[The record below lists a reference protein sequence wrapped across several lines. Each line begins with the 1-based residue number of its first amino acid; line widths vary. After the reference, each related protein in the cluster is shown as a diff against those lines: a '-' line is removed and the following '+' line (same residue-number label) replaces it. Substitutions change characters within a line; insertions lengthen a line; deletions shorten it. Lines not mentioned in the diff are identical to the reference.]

1 MAKIRCILYLGLTIK
16 SKSIKRKELFKMLT
30 LDETKIEIAQARKG
44 ISNTDLVKIT
54 GLSQVTINNIKN
66 GKHCKPEN
74 VHSIAKALD
83 VDPKDLIYV
92 DPLDLDL
99 Y

>member
-1 MAKIRCILYLGLTIK
+1 
-16 SKSIKRKELFKMLT
+16 MLT

-44 ISNTDLVKIT
+44 ISNLDLVKIT

-66 GKHCKPEN
+66 GKRCKPEN

-92 DPLDLDL
+92 GPLALDLQ
-99 Y
+99 

>member
-1 MAKIRCILYLGLTIK
+1 
-16 SKSIKRKELFKMLT
+16 MLT

-44 ISNTDLVKIT
+44 ISNLDLVKIT

-66 GKHCKPEN
+66 GKR
-74 VHSIAKALD
+74 SIAKALD

>member
-1 MAKIRCILYLGLTIK
+1 
-16 SKSIKRKELFKMLT
+16 MLT

-44 ISNTDLVKIT
+44 ISNLDLVKIT

-66 GKHCKPEN
+66 GKRCKPKN

-92 DPLDLDL
+92 DPCDLDL
-99 Y
+99 Q

>member
-1 MAKIRCILYLGLTIK
+1 
-16 SKSIKRKELFKMLT
+16 MLR

-44 ISNTDLVKIT
+44 ISNLDLVKLT
-54 GLSQVTINNIKN
+54 GLSRVTINNIKK

-74 VHSIAKALD
+74 VHSVAKALD

>member
-1 MAKIRCILYLGLTIK
+1 
-16 SKSIKRKELFKMLT
+16 MLI

-44 ISNTDLVKIT
+44 ISNSDLVSKT
-54 GLSQVTINNIKN
+54 GLNPGTINSIKK
-66 GKHCKPEN
+66 GKRCKPEN
-74 VHSIAKALD
+74 LHSIAKALD

>member
-1 MAKIRCILYLGLTIK
+1 M
-16 SKSIKRKELFKMLT
+16 LF

-44 ISNTDLVKIT
+44 FSNTDLVSKT
-54 GLSQVTINNIKN
+54 GLSPGTINNIKN
-66 GKHCKPEN
+66 GKHCKPETL
-74 VHSIAKALD
+74 HSIAKALD

>member
-1 MAKIRCILYLGLTIK
+1 
-16 SKSIKRKELFKMLT
+16 MLI

-44 ISNTDLVKIT
+44 ISNSDLVSKT
-54 GLSQVTINNIKN
+54 GLNPGTINSIK
-66 GKHCKPEN
+66 KEKRCKPETL
-74 VHSIAKALD
+74 HSIAKALG
-83 VDPKDLIYV
+83 VDPKELIYV

>member
-1 MAKIRCILYLGLTIK
+1 MYTVFRVNYKCFKIVNSTN
-16 SKSIKRKELFKMLT
+16 RKELFKMLT

-44 ISNTDLVKIT
+44 ISNLDLVKLT

-66 GKHCKPEN
+66 GKRCKPEN

>member
-1 MAKIRCILYLGLTIK
+1 MYTVFRVNYKNFKIVNSTN
-16 SKSIKRKELFKMLT
+16 RKELFKMLT

-44 ISNTDLVKIT
+44 ISNLDLVKLT

-66 GKHCKPEN
+66 GKRCKPEN

>member
-1 MAKIRCILYLGLTIK
+1 MYTVFRVNYKNFKIVNSTN
-16 SKSIKRKELFKMLT
+16 RKELFKMLT

-44 ISNTDLVKIT
+44 ISNMDLVKIT

-66 GKHCKPEN
+66 GKRCKPEN

>member
-1 MAKIRCILYLGLTIK
+1 MYTVFRVNYKCFKIVNSTN
-16 SKSIKRKELFKMLT
+16 RKELFKMLT

-44 ISNTDLVKIT
+44 ISNLDLVKLT

-66 GKHCKPEN
+66 GKRCKPEN

-92 DPLDLDL
+92 DPWDLDL
-99 Y
+99 Q